1 MKRSTRYDKPSSS
14 VEGQEEMK
22 IGEIAAQSGVPPKT
36 LRFWEDEDL
45 LPPPA
50 RTASGYRD
58 YTPAV
63 LERVRFIRQA
73 QAAGFT
79 LGQISQILS
88 VGDSGERPC
97 AHVTDLIELRI
108 GEVEARI
115 TELTRTRKHLAA
127 LAKRA
132 AEQDLTDSRGYCSI
146 ITG

>member
-1 MKRSTRYDKPSSS
+1 
-14 VEGQEEMK
+14 MK

-36 LRFWEDEDL
+36 LRYWENEDL
-45 LPPPA
+45 LQAPA

-58 YTPAV
+58 YTPNV

-79 LGQISQILS
+79 LDQISQILS
-88 VGDSGERPC
+88 IGDNGERPC
-97 AHVTDLIELRI
+97 AHVTDLIALRI

-115 TELTRTRKHLAA
+115 TELTSTRKHLVA

-132 AEQDLTDSRGYCSI
+132 AEQDPTDCRGYCSI

>member
-1 MKRSTRYDKPSSS
+1 MR
-14 VEGQEEMK
+14 
-22 IGEIAAQSGVPPKT
+22 IGEIGAQTGVPPKT
-36 LRFWEDEDL
+36 LRFWEEEDL
-45 LPPPA
+45 LPAPA

-58 YTPAV
+58 YAAEV

-79 LGQISQILS
+79 LDQIRQILS
-88 VGDSGERPC
+88 VGDRGQRPC
-97 AHVTDLIELRI
+97 THVTDLVARRI

-115 TELTRTRKHLAA
+115 SELTRTRKHLVE

-132 AEQDLTDSRGYCSI
+132 AEQDPTDCRGYCSI